1 MKFLIYAVPIFGII
15 VFSVATVLNWLNYDN
30 YVASGTSAPFSE
42 FMVANVILYLV
53 PAAVITVA
61 LIFIKRIFG
70 S

>member
-30 YVASGTSAPFSE
+30 YVASGTSAPFSA
-42 FMVANVILYLV
+42 FVVANVILYLV